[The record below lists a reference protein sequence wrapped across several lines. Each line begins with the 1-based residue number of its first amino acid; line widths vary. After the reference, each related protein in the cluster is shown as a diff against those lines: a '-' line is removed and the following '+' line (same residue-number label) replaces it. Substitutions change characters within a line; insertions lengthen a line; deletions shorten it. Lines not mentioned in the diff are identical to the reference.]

1 MITFRRMKKIV
12 LIPDSFKGT
21 MSSAQICALMREAA
35 LRHFPDAEV
44 VGIPI
49 ADGGE
54 GTVDAFLST
63 CHRGDRLDA
72 RVQGPYGMM
81 MDAFWGKIGDSAV
94 VEMAACAGLP
104 LTRENRNPSVTTTY
118 GVGQLIEEAWKNGCR
133 QIVVGLGGSGT
144 NDGGCG
150 MASALGVRFFN
161 AKGEEF
167 VPVGGTLKDIA
178 RIDVSHRN
186 PLIDKAD
193 LVAMCVTGSPLCG
206 FNCAAYI
213 FAPQKGADACMVEE
227 LDAGLRHLDRIVQ
240 KDLGVDASRI
250 PGVGAAGGCG
260 FGMVAFLG
268 ASIRM
273 GIDMLLEAVGFDAL
287 LQGADY
293 VFTGEGKVDG
303 QSLGGKVISGVAR
316 HARQAGVPV
325 IVVAGDVG
333 EDIGEVYG
341 KGVSAVFSTNR
352 VAQDFSKVRYR
363 CMDDLSQTMDNIFR
377 LIKIAEGKCL

>member
-1 MITFRRMKKIV
+1 MLIFRGMKKIV

-21 MSSAQICALMREAA
+21 MSSAQICGLMREAA
-35 LRHFPDAEV
+35 LRYFPDAEV
-44 VGIPI
+44 VEIPI

-63 CHRGDRLDA
+63 CHRGEKIST
-72 RVQGPYGMM
+72 RVQGPYG
-81 MDAFWGKIGDSAV
+81 ALLGSFWGQIGDSAV
-94 VEMAACAGLP
+94 IEMAACAGLP
-104 LTRENRNPSVTTTY
+104 LTRENRDPSVTTTY
-118 GVGQLIEEAWKNGCR
+118 GVGQLIEEAWNHACR
-133 QIVVGLGGSGT
+133 QVVVGLGGSGT

-150 MASALGVRFFN
+150 LAAALGVRFFD
-161 AKGEEF
+161 AGGREF
-167 VPVGGTLKDIA
+167 VPVGGTLKNIA
-178 RIDVSHRN
+178 HIDLSQRK
-186 PLIDKAD
+186 PFIDKMD
-193 LVAMCVTGSPLCG
+193 LVAMCDTGNPLFG
-206 FNCAAYI
+206 FNGAAYV
-213 FAPQKGADACMVEE
+213 FAPQKGADARMVEE
-227 LDAGLRHLDRIVQ
+227 LDAGLRHLDKIVQ
-240 KDLGVDASRI
+240 KDLGVDASQI

-273 GIDMLLEAVGFDAL
+273 GIDMLLEAVGFDRL

-293 VFTGEGKVDG
+293 VFTGEGKIDG
-303 QSLGGKVISGVAR
+303 QSLGGKVISGVAH
-316 HARQAGVPV
+316 HALQAGVPV

-333 EDIGEVYG
+333 EDIGEVYE

-377 LIKIAEGKCL
+377 LIRLAETRE